1 MTSYNKLYDKII
13 KSENYNNI
21 KFSEFQLF
29 LEKTGFQLIRTRGD
43 HYIYAL
49 NGLDEIINIQPSG
62 KNAKSYQ
69 IKQVRLIINKY
80 KLGGNFDESG

>member
-80 KLGGNFDESG
+80 KLGGNFDE